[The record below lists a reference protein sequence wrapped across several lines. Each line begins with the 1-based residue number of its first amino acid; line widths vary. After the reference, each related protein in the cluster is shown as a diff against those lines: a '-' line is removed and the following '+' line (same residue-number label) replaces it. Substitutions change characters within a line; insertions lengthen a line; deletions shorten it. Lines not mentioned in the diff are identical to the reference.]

1 MNTLHLQDIVK
12 GKYGR
17 KIAYTDVET
26 ITQDNVV
33 KVVGNCI
40 GVFNWNKHI
49 IKYLGLLQRRSA
61 DTLSC
66 EKSS

>member
-33 KVVGNCI
+33 SGARGRI
-40 GVFNWNKHI
+40 
-49 IKYLGLLQRRSA
+49 YLCHAFYHTGIPFYYQW
-61 DTLSC
+61 D
-66 EKSS
+66 

>member
-26 ITQDNVV
+26 IAQDNVV

-40 GVFNWNKHI
+40 GTFNWNKHI
-49 IKYLGLLQRRSA
+49 IKYLWDGVYRIAR
-61 DTLSC
+61 D
-66 EKSS
+66 